1 MRIVGGKY
9 KRRIIEFPEEHSKD
23 YETRPTKDR
32 IREAMFNA
40 LGNTM
45 EDEVVL
51 DLFAGSGSLGL
62 EAISRGASKA
72 YFVDAR
78 KEAIQAIRHN
88 VTSLDIHNAVLMQKD
103 YQKALEYFKENQ
115 IQFSLVLLDPPYKM
129 DVYVEILDFLE
140 KHDLLLNPARIV
152 MESDHPILLDES
164 KYNARHYQYGFI
176 HVQIISR

>member
-9 KRRIIEFPEEHSKD
+9 KRRMIEFPEEQSKN

-32 IREAMFNA
+32 IREALFNA

-88 VTSLDIHNAVLMQKD
+88 VTSLDIHNAVLM
-103 YQKALEYFKENQ
+103 
-115 IQFSLVLLDPPYKM
+115 I
-129 DVYVEILDFLE
+129 
-140 KHDLLLNPARIV
+140 
-152 MESDHPILLDES
+152 HPI
-164 KYNARHYQYGFI
+164 KWMFM
-176 HVQIISR
+176 